1 MSTFKH
7 PVGAQPEKVYW
18 RRRLIVGLGLLAVI
32 LVIVLIVVKPGS
44 STPAG
49 STTPTSTPT
58 AESSTAAT
66 PAPTTS
72 AAPVAEG
79 ECDPANV
86 QVTAVTDATTYG
98 TDTNPKLSLSIVNGG
113 SAACEFS
120 AGSDVQ
126 EYQISSGEE
135 LIWSSKD
142 CQEAPVAAVVTLEPA
157 KPMTAA
163 PIDWNRTRSDP
174 DACEGDREKVTAG
187 GASYH
192 LKVIV
197 NGIESAETK
206 QFLLN

>member
-44 STPAG
+44 NTPAG

-86 QVTAVTDATTYG
+86 QVTAVTDATT
-98 TDTNPKLSLSIVNGG
+98 
-113 SAACEFS
+113 
-120 AGSDVQ
+120 
-126 EYQISSGEE
+126 
-135 LIWSSKD
+135 
-142 CQEAPVAAVVTLEPA
+142 
-157 KPMTAA
+157 
-163 PIDWNRTRSDP
+163 
-174 DACEGDREKVTAG
+174 
-187 GASYH
+187 
-192 LKVIV
+192 
-197 NGIESAETK
+197 
-206 QFLLN
+206 